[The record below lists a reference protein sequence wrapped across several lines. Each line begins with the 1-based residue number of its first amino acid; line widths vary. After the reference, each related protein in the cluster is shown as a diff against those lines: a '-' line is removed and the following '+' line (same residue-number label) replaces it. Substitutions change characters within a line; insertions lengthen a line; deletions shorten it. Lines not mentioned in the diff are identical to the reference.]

1 MSIKKILFHE
11 NNKEFN
17 KFHINCFE
25 TNLEGTSC
33 YKCLNIFYLG
43 ENGVCINTFNCE
55 ESYDGKCLKCKDN
68 NYLNK

>member
-1 MSIKKILFHE
+1 MKK
-11 NNKEFN
+11 FN